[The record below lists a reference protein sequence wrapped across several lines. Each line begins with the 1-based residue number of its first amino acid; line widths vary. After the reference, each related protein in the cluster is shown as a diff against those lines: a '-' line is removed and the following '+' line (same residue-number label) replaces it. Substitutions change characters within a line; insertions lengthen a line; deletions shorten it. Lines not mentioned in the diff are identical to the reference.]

1 MKDWALSTFG
11 SETVA
16 DSFEKEEI
24 DGPILLSP
32 TVQSGPAM
40 EKLGLDTIGQKG
52 KFVQKLNELARPSAG
67 KHIYAMPLNID
78 RL

>member
-1 MKDWALSTFG
+1 
-11 SETVA
+11 
-16 DSFEKEEI
+16 
-24 DGPILLSP
+24 
-32 TVQSGPAM
+32 M